1 MEAKNKISVKNIS
14 LRIFKAGIKAF
25 IIYIVYLVFLWLTEP
40 IRGFMGQYGQIID
53 VFFITVLIFTFIS
66 ELSSGTIYHF
76 VFSFSRELFVILY
89 FITVLNGGTF
99 KMNLENIKLAVNL
112 QFFILMLIFISM
124 LGIAK
129 TLLSAMNFLNEKS
142 EKETVREYY

>member
-25 IIYIVYLVFLWLTEP
+25 IIYIVYLVFSWLTEP